1 MAWYVIFILGA
12 FAGMLFL
19 FLLTRKNR

>member
-1 MAWYVIFILGA
+1 MAPFVWFILGA

-19 FLLTRKNR
+19 FLLQRRPK